1 MRLKNYF
8 WASAALI
15 SLSLMTISC
24 TEETVGDSDT
34 DKDNNSGVED
44 STDLGDFTN
53 NDVVEWEAGKVVE
66 LKDHFTVPEGKTLII
81 KEGVQVIAT
90 GKVGMNEL
98 PIEFTVKG
106 NLYCQGTEEKPIL
119 FSIPENE
126 RTETN
131 IFEGKWGGIVA
142 TETCKEMLIDHTIIE
157 YVGGEVLEGAPA
169 AAAGIYEAGDDAY
182 PQITTTNVSGNYV
195 ITNSI
200 LRYGVSDAIY
210 MMGGNAIITNNIFC
224 ANGETGEEA
233 VNVKSGCVVDVAGNL
248 MYAPNTNGL
257 KLSSKSQSEK
267 RGQAKIQAYNN
278 TIVNA
283 GWRRDSDKGGSIYVE
298 ENACV
303 HVFNNLIVNSKFKAT
318 TPLWEHPGLDGGY
331 DVTNSV
337 IDYNYYASGSQKVD
351 ESCIYEENISYSYEG
366 YNHKYETTEEFG
378 DDEVTTSWYNSSKV
392 DVNSI
397 VASMNEDKTLL
408 DGKNPDFVDFDIN
421 NVPLNDYKLFNAD
434 GTQKYDFHLQ
444 AGSKALAG
452 ESELK
457 PYSGTDA
464 AMQPAFLSTGLTVN
478 GKTYNSPA
486 PAARYGAY
494 GQK

>member
-24 TEETVGDSDT
+24 TEETLGDSDT
-34 DKDNNSGVED
+34 DKDNNSGVEG

-106 NLYCQGTEEKPIL
+106 NLYCQGNEEKPIL

-126 RTETN
+126 RTEAN

-182 PQITTTNVSGNYV
+182 PQITTTNISGNYV

-224 ANGETGEEA
+224 ANGATGEEA

-267 RGQAKIQAYNN
+267 RGQVKIQAYNN

-318 TPLWEHPGLDGGY
+318 TPFWNQESSDRY
-331 DVTNSV
+331 DRDNSV
-337 IDYNYYASGSQKVD
+337 IDYNYYASGSQEID
-351 ESCIYEENISYSYEG
+351 DAEYIYDENITSSWQG
-366 YNHKYETTEEFG
+366 YNHNYELSDEDDNDQPIQVGMYDTE
-378 DDEVTTSWYNSSKV
+378 KV
-392 DVNSI
+392 DINSI
-397 VASMNEDKTLL
+397 VATQNDSKDPNFT
-408 DGKNPDFVDFDIN
+408 GFDIN
-421 NVPLNDYKLFNAD
+421 AVRLLDYQLFEND

-444 AGSKALAG
+444 ATSPALNGA
-452 ESELK
+452 
-457 PYSGTDA
+457 YSGTDA